1 MRRPLR
7 LGHDQLSADQLDF
20 FAGLEDAELDQTVV
34 LCAREATRLRLA
46 ACHRADRIGGTPTGQ
61 RRQIDP
67 PGIDSLT
74 EDITMRAD
82 LVVGS
87 RFPDLV
93 LPDHRRNSVQL
104 SALAGG
110 YPLIVSFYRGYW

>member
-1 MRRPLR
+1 MTLP
-7 LGHDQLSADQLDF
+7 GHGDGTVSFLDR
-20 FAGLEDAELDQTVV
+20 V
-34 LCAREATRLRLA
+34 
-46 ACHRADRIGGTPTGQ
+46 
-61 RRQIDP
+61 
-67 PGIDSLT
+67 DSGT

-104 SALAGG
+104 SALGGG